1 MHRQPHSR
9 VTRRATDRTRFVGVC
24 PRANRVV
31 MTAEVDIRVEMW
43 LQWVAMHDRHQFLAA
58 IIIIS

>member
-1 MHRQPHSR
+1 M
-9 VTRRATDRTRFVGVC
+9 
-24 PRANRVV
+24 
-31 MTAEVDIRVEMW
+31 VDIRVALW